1 MRVDACTQEQEDRV
15 EEGAEVACFEPP
27 LPVQGGSA
35 EEEEMEEEQGKDKD
49 KEEEGIR
56 REEKMGKEGDKTRHK
71 RRSI

>member
-1 MRVDACTQEQEDRV
+1 MRVDACTQEHEDRV
-15 EEGAEVACFEPP
+15 EEGAEVASFEPP

-49 KEEEGIR
+49 KEEGIR
-56 REEKMGKEGDKTRHK
+56 GEEKMDKEGDKTRHK

>member
-15 EEGAEVACFEPP
+15 EERAEVASFESP
-27 LPVQGGSA
+27 LPLQGGSV

-56 REEKMGKEGDKTRHK
+56 GEKKMDKEGDETRHK

>member
-15 EEGAEVACFEPP
+15 EEGAEVASFEPP
-27 LPVQGGSA
+27 LTVQRGTV